1 MACIFCRIAAE
12 EAPSRTVYRADD
24 VVAFL
29 DANPLAA
36 GHTLVIPTTH
46 HERLADLPNGLARDL
61 FGTVHAL
68 LDPVQTA
75 ADADAV
81 TVAVNDGS
89 AAGQEVPHVH
99 CHLVPRSHGDGGGP
113 IHAAMGSRPSL
124 DAAELDAIAERI
136 ESGV

>member
-12 EAPSRTVYRADD
+12 EAPSRTVHRADD

-29 DANPLAA
+29 DANPLAP
-36 GHTLVIPTTH
+36 GHTLVIPTAH
-46 HERLADLPNGLARDL
+46 HERLADLPAALARDL

-68 LDPVQTA
+68 LDPVETA
-75 ADADAV
+75 VDADAV

-99 CHLVPRSHGDGGGP
+99 CHLVPRFHDDGGGP
-113 IHAAMGSRPSL
+113 IHAAMGGRPSL
-124 DAAELDAIAERI
+124 DEAELDAIAERI
-136 ESGV
+136 QSGV